1 MSQLQKRYM
10 SPGSHIQYHERHDS
24 TLKKISCRELE
35 RWPYATAHGTEYAN
49 LIILKEVIYDYC

>member
-35 RWPYATAHGTEYAN
+35 RWPYATAHGFAQKVFEPA
-49 LIILKEVIYDYC
+49 KQA